1 MNAIELRS
9 ELIELIK
16 RTEDVKMLEW
26 LKGILTEPAMSQEMI
41 DDMIAAAEA
50 SEEDIAAGRTY
61 TIEETKRWLDD
72 RKREA

>member
-1 MNAIELRS
+1 MNAVELRS

-26 LKGILTEPAMSQEMI
+26 LKGILTEPAMSQGMI

-50 SEEDIAAGRTY
+50 SEKDIAAGRTY

-72 RKREA
+72 RKRGA